1 MSNNTE
7 KKFLTSFDKS
17 YSSHIFFKRPDKY
30 REIERQ
36 TKNSE
41 NLITSGSNYSY
52 APIGF
57 EKNTLSIDFSSFN
70 RILDFNPVKQEITVE
85 AGLTILEL
93 LKFTLVHNMWLPQ
106 IPGYPFISLGGIVA
120 TNSHGKSCDTYGTIR
135 RAIKKIKL
143 FHKTHGWLNLS
154 ENENKE
160 IFELTIGGLGLTG
173 TIVSITFQLEKFED
187 ISFYTDIEKVSSFKD
202 CLKKIS
208 NSKGEPNL
216 VYSWN
221 RADDLKNFGKGYIF
235 RNKMIKKKSTRKNS
249 LEKIKKKKFKF
260 PVKLWNKLS
269 LNIVNNCFYKF
280 QDMKKQ
286 SFEEDFVKVIDL
298 ILKSNSRLVITG
310 IGKSALIGM
319 KITATLNSTGTQ
331 SIFMHAADAIHGDL
345 GMVAKEDIVLF
356 ISKSGNTPEIKAL
369 VPLVKFMG
377 NNIIGITGNPSSF
390 LAQESNYVLSVAI
403 QKEACP
409 NNLGESHLYHRAH
422 WHEGK
427 LYYRGKVLIDSTTET
442 A

>member
-30 REIERQ
+30 REIEKQ

-286 SFEEDFVKVIDL
+286 SFEEDFVKVIFPYIGNEKYFKFFGPKGFFESQIIISKENSELFADEFL
-298 ILKSNSRLVITG
+298 SLFKKIKPTITLFSIKNISGNQCYLRFENNGICISFDFVNEKKNLFFLEQLDKLCIKYNGFPSIIKDSRLSKQTVISCYPDYFEF
-310 IGKSALIGM
+310 KSKLLNFDKKRYYRS
-319 KITATLNSTGTQ
+319 KIS
-331 SIFMHAADAIHGDL
+331 
-345 GMVAKEDIVLF
+345 
-356 ISKSGNTPEIKAL
+356 
-369 VPLVKFMG
+369 
-377 NNIIGITGNPSSF
+377 
-390 LAQESNYVLSVAI
+390 
-403 QKEACP
+403 
-409 NNLGESHLYHRAH
+409 NNLDL
-422 WHEGK
+422 
-427 LYYRGKVLIDSTTET
+427 
-442 A
+442 

>member
-30 REIERQ
+30 REIEKQ

-235 RNKMIKKKSTRKNS
+235 RNKMIKKKSTKKNN
-249 LEKIKKKKFKF
+249 LEKIRKKKFKF

-286 SFEEDFVKVIDL
+286 SFEEDFVKVIFPY
-298 ILKSNSRLVITG
+298 
-310 IGKSALIGM
+310 IGNEEYFKFFGPKGFFESQI
-319 KITATLNSTGTQ
+319 I
-331 SIFMHAADAIHGDL
+331 
-345 GMVAKEDIVLF
+345 
-356 ISKSGNTPEIKAL
+356 ISKENSELFADEFLSLFKKIKPTITLFSIKNISGNQCYLRFE
-369 VPLVKFMG
+369 
-377 NNIIGITGNPSSF
+377 NNGICISF
-390 LAQESNYVLSVAI
+390 DFVNEKKTYFF
-403 QKEACP
+403 
-409 NNLGESHLYHRAH
+409 
-422 WHEGK
+422 
-427 LYYRGKVLIDSTTET
+427 
-442 A
+442 